1 MPYKIMKRLIV
12 TYLLLFS
19 LQGFSQT
26 PDKSE
31 HPLLDKYYPQQ
42 QNIVDTNKTIA
53 TQIKPIPQTNTP
65 QAMSTVAAPKAP
77 AINPAVT
84 VPPVVK
90 PAPDEAIT
98 PPAVNTPVETT
109 APSVT
114 NLPAVTTTSAITN
127 APVVNKPVVVIPP
140 APPQKKIQTQHT
152 DPPYI
157 DTRLGSSSPLY
168 DTYQKNSNGAGSVTT
183 SPK

>member
-1 MPYKIMKRLIV
+1 MPYKIIKRLVV
-12 TYLLLFS
+12 TCLLLFS

-42 QNIVDTNKTIA
+42 QKFIDRNKTMA
-53 TQIKPIPQTNTP
+53 TQIKPISQTTKLP
-65 QAMSTVAAPKAP
+65 GTATVAVPKAP
-77 AINPAVT
+77 VINPAVT
-84 VPPVVK
+84 AAPVVK

-98 PPAVNTPVETT
+98 TPVVNTPAETT
-109 APSVT
+109 TPSVT

-127 APVVNKPVVVIPP
+127 APVLNKPVVVIPP
-140 APPQKKIQTQHT
+140 APPQKKVQTQHT
-152 DPPYI
+152 DPTYI

-168 DTYQKNSNGAGSVTT
+168 NTYEKNSNGEGSVTT